1 MPQNS
6 FNEDSFFF
14 LPLETLC
21 RKPVITCG
29 PELGIVAMAKLM
41 SEHNISGM
49 IVEEEGMPVGI
60 VSVRD
65 LRNLVAEASD
75 RLKDL
80 RVRDV
85 MKTELVTVRRR
96 DHVFDAIFKMSKF
109 NIHRL
114 AILNDDGT
122 LAGVLTDTDLLSLQ
136 TQSPLYQRQEI
147 ANAESI
153 SELQKLG
160 VRMLESVKSATRV
173 GADTESLVQLIS
185 HFNDEITL
193 RLIQLMQ
200 RDEGLVLPAGA
211 AYLALGS
218 EGREEQ
224 TLRTDQ
230 DSALVYRDDLD
241 AKELLQIEAFCT
253 RLVEL
258 LEAVGVPRCP
268 GNTMAS
274 NPQWRRS
281 LSEWKNL
288 LANWISNPEAE
299 SLVNFG
305 MFQDFRTIYGD
316 ISLENALRDHILA
329 WVKRNNLFLPYS
341 ARNILGFKPPIG
353 MFGRLH
359 VERRGEHRGKIDLK
373 KGGIFALTAGV
384 TLLALEQE
392 ITGGSTWEK
401 IDLLKER
408 GGFSIN
414 DLETIEE
421 SFSYLVH
428 LRLSRQLRA
437 LAAGEKPSN
446 HIDPM
451 VMTDKE
457 RDRLRAALKG
467 AGVLQGII
475 RARFRTDS
483 IAR

>member
-1 MPQNS
+1 MPHSNIT
-6 FNEDSFFF
+6 EDSFFF
-14 LPLETLC
+14 LPLDALC
-21 RKPVITCG
+21 RKPVVTCS
-29 PELGIVAMAKLM
+29 PELGIIQMARLM
-41 SEHNISGM
+41 QEHNISGL
-49 IVEEEGMPVGI
+49 IAIEDDLPVGI

-65 LRNLVAEASD
+65 LRNLVAEAAD
-75 RLKDL
+75 RLPSL
-80 RVRDV
+80 RVCDV

-96 DHVFDAIFKMSKF
+96 DHVFDAIFKMAKH

-136 TQSPLYQRQEI
+136 TQSPLYQQQEI
-147 ANAESI
+147 ANAQSVT
-153 SELQKLG
+153 ELQNLSL
-160 VRMLESVKSATRV
+160 RMLESVKSATRV
-173 GADTESLVQLIS
+173 GADTQSLVQLIS

-193 RLIQLMQ
+193 RLVALMA
-200 RDEGLVLPAGA
+200 RDEGLALPAGA

-224 TLRTDQ
+224 TMRTDQ
-230 DSALVYRDDLD
+230 DSALVYRDDLGQD
-241 AKELLQIEAFCT
+241 ALEKIAAFSE

-258 LEAVGVPRCP
+258 LEEVGVPRCP

-274 NPQWRRS
+274 NPQWRHS
-281 LSEWKNL
+281 LSDWKQL
-288 LANWISNPEAE
+288 LAEWISNPEPDN
-299 SLVNFG
+299 LVNYG
-305 MFQDFRTIYGD
+305 MFQDFRTVYGD
-316 ISLENALRDHILA
+316 QSLAQALREHVLEC
-329 WVKRNNLFLPYS
+329 VRRNNLFLPYS
-341 ARNILGFKPPIG
+341 ARNILRFNPPIG

-359 VERRGEHRGKIDLK
+359 TEKRGENRGKIDLK
-373 KGGIFALTAGV
+373 KGGIFAVTAGV

-392 ITGGSTWEK
+392 ILGGSTWEK

-408 GGFSIN
+408 GGVTVS

-437 LAAGEKPSN
+437 MAAGENPSN
-446 HIDPM
+446 FIDPM

-467 AGVLQGII
+467 VVLLQNII
-475 RARFRTDS
+475 RGRYKPDFVAW
-483 IAR
+483 